1 MEKQIKNRDR
11 VTKFAEVNTSE
22 KEVSNMLNL
31 VSEETYRL
39 ESRFLESACGDGNF
53 LIEILNR
60 KMKVLLKNFKKNQY
74 EFERNSII
82 VIGSL
87 YGIDILNDNITVARE
102 RLFNKFCEKYNDLY
116 KEKCDPKLIDSI
128 KYIIKKNLIQGDA
141 LTLKKVNSDE
151 PIIFSQWSI
160 IEDKVKRR
168 EYSFANL
175 ISYSPFEKDTL
186 FSDLGEEVSIP
197 KTERNYELIKFN
209 EIYKQC

>member
-1 MEKQIKNRDR
+1 MQKQVKNRDR

-22 KEVSNMLNL
+22 REVKNMLNL
-31 VSEETYRL
+31 VSEETNRL
-39 ESRFLESACGDGNF
+39 DARFLESACGDGNF
-53 LIEILNR
+53 LVEILNR
-60 KMKVLLKNFKKNQY
+60 KLEVLIKNFKKNQY
-74 EFERNSII
+74 EFERNSIV

-102 RLFNKFCEKYNDLY
+102 RLFNKFCEKYNDLF
-116 KEKCDPKLIDSI
+116 KEKCDPKLTDSI
-128 KYIIKKNLIQGDA
+128 KYIIEKNLIQGDA
-141 LTLKKVNSDE
+141 LTLKKINSDK

-175 ISYSPFEKDTL
+175 VSYSPFEKDTL

-197 KTERNYELIKFN
+197 KTEKNYELIKFN

>member
-1 MEKQIKNRDR
+1 MQKQVKNRDR

-22 KEVSNMLNL
+22 REVKNMLNL
-31 VSEETYRL
+31 VSEETNRL
-39 ESRFLESACGDGNF
+39 DARFLESACGDGNF

-60 KMKVLLKNFKKNQY
+60 KLEVLIKNFKKNQY
-74 EFERNSII
+74 EFERNSIV

-102 RLFNKFCEKYNDLY
+102 RLFNKFCEKYNDLF
-116 KEKCDPKLIDSI
+116 KEKCDSKLTDSI
-128 KYIIKKNLIQGDA
+128 KYIIEKNLIQGDA
-141 LTLKKVNSDE
+141 LTLKKINSDK

-175 ISYSPFEKDTL
+175 VSYSPFEKDTL

-197 KTERNYELIKFN
+197 KTEKNYELIKFN

>member
-1 MEKQIKNRDR
+1 MKDQIKNRER
-11 VTKFAEVNTSE
+11 VTKFAEVNTSD
-22 KEVSNMLNL
+22 KEVNNMLDL
-31 VSEETYRL
+31 VSQETDRL
-39 ESRFLESACGDGNF
+39 DSRFLESACGDGNF

-60 KMKVLLKNFKKNQY
+60 KLKVLIKNFKKNQY
-74 EFERNSII
+74 EFERNSIL

-128 KYIIKKNLIQGDA
+128 KYIIEKNLIQGDA

-160 IEDKVKRR
+160 IDDKVKRR

-175 ISYSPFEKDTL
+175 VSYSPFEKDTL

-197 KTERNYELIKFN
+197 KTEKNYELIKFN

>member
-1 MEKQIKNRDR
+1 MQKQIKNRDR

-22 KEVSNMLNL
+22 KEVNNMLNL
-31 VSEETYRL
+31 VSEETDRL

-60 KMKVLLKNFKKNQY
+60 KMKVLVKNFKKNQY

-87 YGIDILNDNITVARE
+87 YGIDILIDNIVIARE
-102 RLFNKFCEKYNDLY
+102 RLFKKFLSEYKSLFREKTD
-116 KEKCDPKLIDSI
+116 KKFIDSI
-128 KYIIKKNLIQGDA
+128 YFIIEKNLVQGNA
-141 LTLKKVNSDE
+141 LTLKKVNSDK
-151 PIIFSQWSI
+151 PILLSQWSI

-175 ISYSPFEKDTL
+175 VSYSPFEEDSL
-186 FSDLGEEVSIP
+186 FSDLGEEVEIP
-197 KTERNYELIKFN
+197 KTENDYKLIKYN
-209 EIYKQC
+209 EIFKQC

>member
-1 MEKQIKNRDR
+1 MKDQIKNRER
-11 VTKFAEVNTSE
+11 VTKFAEVNTSD
-22 KEVSNMLNL
+22 KEVNNMLDL
-31 VSEETYRL
+31 VSQETDRL
-39 ESRFLESACGDGNF
+39 DSRFLESACGDGNF

-60 KMKVLLKNFKKNQY
+60 KLKVLIKNFKKNQY
-74 EFERNSII
+74 EFERNSIL

-128 KYIIKKNLIQGDA
+128 KYIIEKNLIQGDA

>member
-22 KEVSNMLNL
+22 KEVNNMLNL
-31 VSEETYRL
+31 VSEETDRL

-60 KMKVLLKNFKKNQY
+60 KMKVLVKNFKKNQY

-87 YGIDILNDNITVARE
+87 YGIDILIDNIVIARE
-102 RLFNKFCEKYNDLY
+102 RLFKKFLSEYKSLFREKTD
-116 KEKCDPKLIDSI
+116 KKFIDSI
-128 KYIIKKNLIQGDA
+128 YFIIEKNLVQGNA
-141 LTLKKVNSDE
+141 LTLKKVNSDK
-151 PIIFSQWSI
+151 PILLSQWSI

-175 ISYSPFEKDTL
+175 VSYSPFEEDSL
-186 FSDLGEEVSIP
+186 FSDLGEEVEIP
-197 KTERNYELIKFN
+197 KTENDYKLIKYN
-209 EIYKQC
+209 EIFKQC